1 MAMTTITLKN
11 IPEDLHQRLRES
23 AARHH
28 RSLNREIIAQLEA
41 TLTER
46 NRETDELLAEL
57 DALHSKLPVV
67 DHNLVD
73 ELKRQGRA

>member
-1 MAMTTITLKN
+1 MATITLKN

-41 TLTER
+41 SLTER
-46 NRETDELLAEL
+46 SRETDELLAEL
-57 DALHSKLPVV
+57 EALHGKLPMV
-67 DHNLVD
+67 DHDLVNA
-73 ELKRQGRA
+73 LKQQGRP

>member
-1 MAMTTITLKN
+1 MATITLKN

-41 TLTER
+41 SLTER
-46 NRETDELLAEL
+46 SRETDELLAEL
-57 DALHSKLPVV
+57 EALHGKLPMVVHGLVDALKQ
-67 DHNLVD
+67 
-73 ELKRQGRA
+73 QGRP

>member
-1 MAMTTITLKN
+1 MATITLKN

-41 TLTER
+41 SLTER

-57 DALHSKLPVV
+57 KALHSKLPMI
-67 DHNLVD
+67 DHSLVD
-73 ELKRQGRA
+73 ALKQQGRL

>member
-1 MAMTTITLKN
+1 MATITLKN

-41 TLTER
+41 SLTER
-46 NRETDELLAEL
+46 SRETDELLTEL

-67 DHNLVD
+67 DHSLVD

>member
-1 MAMTTITLKN
+1 MATITLKN

-41 TLTER
+41 SLTER
-46 NRETDELLAEL
+46 SRETDELLAEL
-57 DALHSKLPVV
+57 EALHCKLPMVDHGLVDALKQ
-67 DHNLVD
+67 
-73 ELKRQGRA
+73 QGRP